1 MPPPEPI
8 PGAGGIIFLV
18 TGCIV
23 VSLVIT
29 IVTQTWAHWLAL
41 AAALVVSY
49 CAIAAINGR

>member
-1 MPPPEPI
+1 MPSPEPM
-8 PGAGGIIFLV
+8 PEAAGISLIV
-18 TGCIV
+18 IGCIV

-29 IVTQTWAHWLAL
+29 IVTQTWAHWLTL